1 MQNLGPGGGQS
12 EIFQNWGGGG
22 GQWYEGVELV

>member
-22 GQWYEGVELV
+22 GNGMRVSN